1 MYTGGARESLKTKIN
16 KVLDAFSVE
25 KYTIPEEYSHFTE
38 KFNQVEKQLVEI
50 KNVHKSNLKL
60 IY

>member
-25 KYTIPEEYSHFTE
+25 KFTIPEEYSHFTE
-38 KFNQVEKQLVEI
+38 KVNQVEKQLVEI
-50 KNVHKSNLKL
+50 KNVKK
-60 IY
+60 